1 MLVYVPTSYWRDTV
15 GEALFAK
22 YRIPGILREVM
33 NLRDTAWQ
41 IIKSILINNEV
52 SRRSKGKTDFWRR
65 ANSSGIPYSSRA
77 PLSRYSVAAGT
88 GQTAGYGQFQPQTL
102 KNWRFVPAP
111 RHVVPFISMPA
122 VIIDVRFRLKLVIN
136 IYASD
141 IYDCDHAFSPSFVSP
156 FVLSCPSLL

>member
-1 MLVYVPTSYWRDTV
+1 MRFYVPTSCWRDTV
-15 GEALFAK
+15 DKVLFAK

-33 NLRDTAWQ
+33 HPHDTVWQ
-41 IIKSILINNEV
+41 IIKSTLINNEV

-65 ANSSGIPYSSRA
+65 ANSSGIPYSSPA

-88 GQTAGYGQFQPQTL
+88 GQTAGYSQFQPQAL
-102 KNWRFVPAP
+102 KNWRFVPAS

-122 VIIDVRFRLKLVIN
+122 VIIDVQFRLSLVIN
-136 IYASD
+136 IYVSD